1 QGIHEIQEQNS
12 ELSETVDE
20 TVALFKVGFSIAKI
34 AKQRNLTDTT
44 IYGHL
49 AEGIASGAVELVDVV
64 ELSENEINTIQDEIL
79 SLSEEQNTALKPVY
93 EALSEAYSYG
103 IIRCVRAAM
112 MI

>member
-1 QGIHEIQEQNS
+1 
-12 ELSETVDE
+12 
-20 TVALFKVGFSIAKI
+20 
-34 AKQRNLTDTT
+34 
-44 IYGHL
+44 
-49 AEGIASGAVELVDVV
+49 VV